1 MQWRGDERRRTSPSV
16 AIAVTGVALSVV
28 VMMLSIAVM
37 LGFKDEVR
45 SRLLSV
51 DDSVTITAYSADG
64 LACPLDTAEVLS
76 LIDLPAGATAIPRNE
91 LSGILKTPD
100 DFLAVT
106 FRGDASRVSP
116 DSIGSLMISSTMSRL
131 LDLHPDDRVPAC
143 FFIDN
148 RIRTRALTVSG
159 TYDSGIG
166 EHDRAVAYCSPD
178 LPAALL
184 GYAPGT
190 AGSLGIRGLEPEQT
204 EALADRINSSLLQ
217 AYYTGQTS
225 TAYGITTILTT
236 DATFFTWLDLLDTNV
251 IVILALM
258 AAVAGFTLISSLF
271 ILILERVQTIGLLK
285 SLGADNRL
293 ISRTFIL
300 MAERLVLK
308 GLIIGN
314 AVALLLI
321 LLQAWTH
328 IIPLDP
334 ANYYVDFVPVRI
346 SLDSILALN
355 AGALV
360 ISWLVLM
367 LPAMI
372 ISRISPAATMRY
384 E

>member
-1 MQWRGDERRRTSPSV
+1 M
-16 AIAVTGVALSVV
+16 
-28 VMMLSIAVM
+28 
-37 LGFKDEVR
+37 
-45 SRLLSV
+45 
-51 DDSVTITAYSADG
+51 
-64 LACPLDTAEVLS
+64 
-76 LIDLPAGATAIPRNE
+76 
-91 LSGILKTPD
+91 
-100 DFLAVT
+100 
-106 FRGDASRVSP
+106 
-116 DSIGSLMISSTMSRL
+116 
-131 LDLHPDDRVPAC
+131 
-143 FFIDN
+143 
-148 RIRTRALTVSG
+148 
-159 TYDSGIG
+159 
-166 EHDRAVAYCSPD
+166 AYCSPD

-271 ILILERVQTIGLLK
+271 IIILERVQTIGLLK